1 MQYLYDHDSFPKEP
15 LVRSRSSVFAILLL
29 LTLGAATA
37 RAQQPVALRYT
48 WTQGDVLTYKMVVRT
63 TSNITG
69 GPQGNSTIDQTMSQ
83 TLKISVSAVGPDGT
97 PILRQSIESVAVEI
111 NGPMGKMAYDSKKP
125 PADDA
130 DPRIQAM
137 AKTFGGLVGEALSVT
152 VASNGTVRRI
162 DGTQRIIDKMMKDL
176 PRDPMAGGMAQ
187 NIKQMFS
194 EDALRTSL
202 EQSFSR
208 LPEGPVKPG
217 DTWTSQ
223 QSLGADAIGKISGT
237 STFTLKGIE
246 GSGDAAVARVGVT
259 LALKQ
264 DVPPGSSSM
273 SMRLGN
279 AKGEGELLFNIAK
292 GRVERNTMR
301 SEMPSTITMRGP
313 DGGTITMQNDTKTT
327 MTMELVK

>member
-1 MQYLYDHDSFPKEP
+1 MKP
-15 LVRSRSSVFAILLL
+15 RSTSLIAFLLL
-29 LTLGAATA
+29 LASAAPA
-37 RAQQPVALRYT
+37 RAQAIPLRYM

-63 TSNITG
+63 TSNISG
-69 GPQGNSTIDQTMSQ
+69 GPQGNGTVDQTMSQ
-83 TLKISVSAVGPDGT
+83 TLKVSVSAVAPDGT
-97 PILRQSIESVAVEI
+97 PILRQSIEAVAVEI
-111 NGPMGKMAYDSKKP
+111 TTPMGKMAYDSAKP
-125 PADDA
+125 PGADA
-130 DPRIQAM
+130 DPRVQSM

-162 DGTQRIIDKMMKDL
+162 DGAQRIIDKIVKDL

-223 QSLGADAIGKISGT
+223 QSLGADAIGKITGT
-237 STFTLKGIE
+237 STFTLKAIE
-246 GSGDAAVARVGVT
+246 GTGDAAVARIGVT
-259 LALKQ
+259 LTLKQ
-264 DVPPGSSSM
+264 DVPPGTGSM
-273 SMRLGN
+273 SMKLGN
-279 AKGEGELLFNIAK
+279 AKGEGELLFHISK
-292 GRVERNTMR
+292 GRVERNSMR

-313 DGGTITMQNDTKTT
+313 DGATITMQNDTKTT

>member
-1 MQYLYDHDSFPKEP
+1 MT
-15 LVRSRSSVFAILLL
+15 SRSSTVLAAVLL
-29 LTLGAATA
+29 LTLGVASP
-37 RAQQPVALRYT
+37 RAQQPVTLRYA
-48 WTQGDVLTYKMVVRT
+48 WTQGETLTYRMVVRT

-69 GPQGNSTIDQTMSQ
+69 GPQGNGTIDQTMSQ
-83 TLKISVSAVGPDGT
+83 TLKISVSAVAPDGT
-97 PILRQSIESVAVEI
+97 QILRQSIEAVAVEI
-111 NGPMGKMAYDSKKP
+111 NGPMGKMAYDSAKP
-125 PADDA
+125 PPADA
-130 DPRIQAM
+130 DPRMQAM
-137 AKTFGGLVGEALSVT
+137 AKTFGALVGEALSVT
-152 VASNGTVRRI
+152 VASNGAIRRI
-162 DGTQRIIDKMMKDL
+162 DGTQRIIDKIVKDL

-187 NIKQMFS
+187 NIKQMFT
-194 EDALRTSL
+194 EEALRTSL

-208 LPEGPVKPG
+208 LPDGPVKPG

-223 QSLGADAIGKISGT
+223 QALGADAIGKITGT
-237 STFTLKGIE
+237 STFTLKAIE
-246 GSGDAAVARVGVT
+246 GSGDAAVARIGVT

-264 DVPPGSSSM
+264 EVPPGPSSM
-273 SMRLGN
+273 SMKLGN